1 VILLKKFSFYFFI
14 FDSMDFLKN
23 IFVRIV
29 SVFLTFLFFGMVIST
44 FYFIGNLFSNE
55 SSPKKE
61 RKREIKKEVEK
72 LASHYHYWNDN
83 KSRQY
88 RGNVSVK
95 LKDVYSSARNKKYIN
110 AITWGYFYKKIV
122 EHDNL
127 KLSTIYDLFDQILRT
142 KVLSRNEFADV
153 IVTFVQNI
161 PYNILT
167 TESCSDAY
175 LNSKSIKDMIDQGID
190 CDGNIFGGLY
200 TPTEFIKNFRG
211 DCDTRTVF
219 LYTILNRYGYDTRI
233 LNSDFYRHSI
243 IGVNLPSRGRFKT
256 HLGKRY
262 YTWETTDINWQLGD
276 LPPSTSRMEFW
287 HVAL

>member
-1 VILLKKFSFYFFI
+1 MINFF
-14 FDSMDFLKN
+14 KN
-23 IFVRIV
+23 IGLRIV
-29 SVFLTFLFFGMVIST
+29 SFFMMLLLLSILIGTIN
-44 FYFIGNLFSNE
+44 FIGSLFSNE

-61 RKREIKKEVEK
+61 RKKEIKKEVEK
-72 LASHYHYWNDN
+72 LAKHYHYWNDN

-95 LKDVYSSARNKKYIN
+95 LNDVNSSKANKKNIN
-110 AITWGYFYKKIV
+110 PISWGNFYKKIV
-122 EHDNL
+122 EHDKL
-127 KLSTIYDLFDQILRT
+127 KLSTIYDLFDQISRT

-167 TESCSDAY
+167 SESCSDAY
-175 LNSKSIKDMIDQGID
+175 LNSKSIKEMIDQGTD
-190 CDGNIFGGLY
+190 CDGNVFGGLY
-200 TPTEFIKNFRG
+200 TPTEFIKNFKG

-262 YTWETTDINWQLGD
+262 YTWETTNINWQLGD
-276 LPPSTSRMEFW
+276 LPPSTSRMGFW
-287 HVAL
+287 FVAL

>member
-1 VILLKKFSFYFFI
+1 
-14 FDSMDFLKN
+14 MDFLKN

-29 SVFLTFLFFGMVIST
+29 SVFLTLLFFGIIIST
-44 FYFIGNLFSNE
+44 FSFIGNLFSNE

-61 RKREIKKEVEK
+61 IKKEIEK

-83 KSRQY
+83 KTRQY
-88 RGNVSVK
+88 RGYVSVK
-95 LKDVYSSARNKKYIN
+95 LNDVSSSKANKKYIN
-110 AITWGYFYKKIV
+110 PISWGYFYKKIV

-127 KLSTIYDLFDQILRT
+127 KLSTIYDLFDQISST

-167 TESCSDAY
+167 SESCSDAY

-190 CDGNIFGGLY
+190 CDGNVFGGLY
-200 TPTEFIKNFRG
+200 TPTEFIKNFKG

-262 YTWETTDINWQLGD
+262 YTWETTNINWQLGD
-276 LPPSTSRMEFW
+276 LPPSTSRMDLW

>member
-1 VILLKKFSFYFFI
+1 MINFF
-14 FDSMDFLKN
+14 KN
-23 IFVRIV
+23 IGLRIV
-29 SVFLTFLFFGMVIST
+29 SFFMMLLLLSILIGTIN
-44 FYFIGNLFSNE
+44 FIGSLFSNE

-61 RKREIKKEVEK
+61 IKKEIKKEVEK
-72 LASHYHYWNDN
+72 LAKHYHYWNDN

-95 LKDVYSSARNKKYIN
+95 LNDVNSSKANKKNIN
-110 AITWGYFYKKIV
+110 PISWGYFYEKIV
-122 EHDNL
+122 EHDKL
-127 KLSTIYDLFDQILRT
+127 KLSTIYDLFDQISRT

-167 TESCSDAY
+167 SESCSDAY
-175 LNSKSIKDMIDQGID
+175 LNSKSIKEMIDQGTD
-190 CDGNIFGGLY
+190 CDGNVFGGLY
-200 TPTEFIKNFRG
+200 TPTEFIKNFKG

-262 YTWETTDINWQLGD
+262 YTWETTNINWQLGD
-276 LPPSTSRMEFW
+276 LPPSTSRMGFW
-287 HVAL
+287 FVAL

>member
-1 VILLKKFSFYFFI
+1 
-14 FDSMDFLKN
+14 MNFLKN
-23 IFVRIV
+23 IFLRIV
-29 SVFLTFLFFGMVIST
+29 TVFLTFLFFGIIIST
-44 FYFIGNLFSNE
+44 FSFIGNLFSNE

-61 RKREIKKEVEK
+61 IKKEIKKEVEK
-72 LASHYHYWNDN
+72 LAKHYHYWNDN

-95 LKDVYSSARNKKYIN
+95 LNDVNSSKANKKNIN
-110 AITWGYFYKKIV
+110 PISWGYFYKKII

-127 KLSTIYDLFDQILRT
+127 KLSTIYDLFDQISRT

-167 TESCSDAY
+167 SESCSDAY
-175 LNSKSIKDMIDQGID
+175 LNSKSIKEMIDQGTD
-190 CDGNIFGGLY
+190 CDGNVFGGLY
-200 TPTEFIKNFRG
+200 TPTEFIKNFKG

-262 YTWETTDINWQLGD
+262 YTWETTNINWQLGD
-276 LPPSTSRMEFW
+276 LPPSTSRMGFW
-287 HVAL
+287 FVAL

>member
-1 VILLKKFSFYFFI
+1 
-14 FDSMDFLKN
+14 MDFLKN
-23 IFVRIV
+23 IFIRII
-29 SVFLTFLFFGMVIST
+29 SVFLTFMFFGIVIST
-44 FYFIGNLFSNE
+44 FSFIGNLFSNE

-61 RKREIKKEVEK
+61 RKKEIKKEVEK

-110 AITWGYFYKKIV
+110 PITWGHFYKKIV
-122 EHDNL
+122 EYDNL
-127 KLSTIYDLFDQILRT
+127 KLSTIYDLFDQISRT

-262 YTWETTDINWQLGD
+262 YTWETTNINWQLGD
-276 LPPSTSRMEFW
+276 LPPSTSRMDFW

>member
-1 VILLKKFSFYFFI
+1 MINFF
-14 FDSMDFLKN
+14 KN
-23 IFVRIV
+23 IGLRIV
-29 SVFLTFLFFGMVIST
+29 SFFMMLLLLSILIGTIN
-44 FYFIGNLFSNE
+44 FIGSLFSNE

-61 RKREIKKEVEK
+61 IKKEIKKEVEK
-72 LASHYHYWNDN
+72 LAKHYHYWNDN

-95 LKDVYSSARNKKYIN
+95 LNDVNSSKANKKNIN
-110 AITWGYFYKKIV
+110 PISWGNFYKKIV
-122 EHDNL
+122 EHDKL
-127 KLSTIYDLFDQILRT
+127 KLSTIYDLFDQISRT

-167 TESCSDAY
+167 SESCSDAY
-175 LNSKSIKDMIDQGID
+175 LNSKSIKEMIDQGTD
-190 CDGNIFGGLY
+190 CDGNVFGGLY
-200 TPTEFIKNFRG
+200 TPTEFIKNFKG

-262 YTWETTDINWQLGD
+262 YTWETTNINWQLGD
-276 LPPSTSRMEFW
+276 LPPSTSRMGFW
-287 HVAL
+287 FVAL

>member
-1 VILLKKFSFYFFI
+1 
-14 FDSMDFLKN
+14 MDFLKN
-23 IFVRIV
+23 IFLRII
-29 SVFLTFLFFGMVIST
+29 SIFLTFLFFGIVIST
-44 FYFIGNLFSNE
+44 FSFIGNLFSNE

-61 RKREIKKEVEK
+61 RKKEIKKEVEK

-83 KSRQY
+83 KARQY
-88 RGNVSVK
+88 SGYVSVK
-95 LKDVYSSARNKKYIN
+95 LKDVYKSKDNKKYIN
-110 AITWGYFYKKIV
+110 PISWGYFYKKII

-127 KLSTIYDLFDQILRT
+127 KLNTIYDLFDQILRT

-175 LNSKSIKDMIDQGID
+175 SNSKSIKDMIDQGID
-190 CDGNIFGGLY
+190 CDGNVYGGLY

-233 LNSDFYRHSI
+233 LNSEFYRHSI
-243 IGVNLPSRGRFKT
+243 IGVNLQSRGRFKT
-256 HLGKRY
+256 HQGKRY
-262 YTWETTDINWQLGD
+262 YTWETTNINWQLGD
-276 LPPSTSRMEFW
+276 LPPSTSRMVFW
-287 HVAL
+287 NVAL

>member
-1 VILLKKFSFYFFI
+1 MMLLLLSILI
-14 FDSMDFLKN
+14 GTIN
-23 IFVRIV
+23 
-29 SVFLTFLFFGMVIST
+29 
-44 FYFIGNLFSNE
+44 FIGSLFSNE

-61 RKREIKKEVEK
+61 IKKEIKKEVEK
-72 LASHYHYWNDN
+72 LAKHYHYWNDN

-95 LKDVYSSARNKKYIN
+95 LNDVNSSKANKKNIN
-110 AITWGYFYKKIV
+110 PISWGYFYKKIV
-122 EHDNL
+122 EHDKL
-127 KLSTIYDLFDQILRT
+127 KLSTIYDLFDQISRT

-167 TESCSDAY
+167 SESCSDAY
-175 LNSKSIKDMIDQGID
+175 LNSKSIKEMIDQGTD
-190 CDGNIFGGLY
+190 CDGNVFGGLY
-200 TPTEFIKNFRG
+200 TPTEFIKNFKG

-262 YTWETTDINWQLGD
+262 YTWETTNINWQLGD
-276 LPPSTSRMEFW
+276 LPPSTSRMGFW
-287 HVAL
+287 FVAL